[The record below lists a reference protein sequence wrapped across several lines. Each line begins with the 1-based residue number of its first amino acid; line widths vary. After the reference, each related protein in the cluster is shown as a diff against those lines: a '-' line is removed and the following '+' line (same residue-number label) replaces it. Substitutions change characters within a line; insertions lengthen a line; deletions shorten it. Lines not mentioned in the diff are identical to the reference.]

1 MEASLRVKRHSV
13 AALVLSAAALLGT
26 GACVSA
32 AAQAPAAPA
41 EAAAS
46 ANTAAPAAAAASA
59 NAAAPAGTAAPAEAA
74 PATTPPAA
82 GAPTFPPNVPPA
94 AAAPL
99 ATGAPAVDLAAG
111 KTAFEESC
119 SGCHEASLAS
129 GLRLSRAGWQ
139 EVADRMLGFGL
150 AVTDEQHKAIVDY
163 LAATYPAQ

>member
-46 ANTAAPAAAAASA
+46 ANA
-59 NAAAPAGTAAPAEAA
+59 AAPAEAA

-119 SGCHEASLAS
+119 SGCHEASLAA

-139 EVADRMLGFGL
+139 EVVDRMLGFGL